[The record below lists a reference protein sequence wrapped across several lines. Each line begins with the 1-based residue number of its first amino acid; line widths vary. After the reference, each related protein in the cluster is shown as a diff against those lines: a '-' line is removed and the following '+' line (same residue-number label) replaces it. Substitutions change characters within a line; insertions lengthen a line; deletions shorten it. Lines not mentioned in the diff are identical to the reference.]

1 MINVEQCPRH
11 DLFQWTKAICAKI
24 SLTDVTHNTSW
35 NLGFFGRNRKSVW
48 TKLTK
53 WTERCETHDIGAKL
67 KCCKHRWTKLR
78 SQQVVACLWTHF
90 IVADRYGRSLYGLL
104 NSVPIYVIHIKGQ
117 DMTYDLCGLEY
128 VTIEY
133 FCWLRWSSG
142 TEANSNQNYHHP
154 ITEREHKQC
163 NCLNPILYTQTGA
176 TLMWG
181 ES

>member
-1 MINVEQCPRH
+1 MTLLQVSGPVRLPFWQTSSLSLLPFALKTLLLFSLSRFFLRLTISVSPIQLDGMINVEQCPRH

-104 NSVPIYVIHIKGQ
+104 NSVPIYVIRIKGQ
-117 DMTYDLCGLEY
+117 DMTYVD
-128 VTIEY
+128 
-133 FCWLRWSSG
+133 
-142 TEANSNQNYHHP
+142 
-154 ITEREHKQC
+154 
-163 NCLNPILYTQTGA
+163 
-176 TLMWG
+176 
-181 ES
+181 